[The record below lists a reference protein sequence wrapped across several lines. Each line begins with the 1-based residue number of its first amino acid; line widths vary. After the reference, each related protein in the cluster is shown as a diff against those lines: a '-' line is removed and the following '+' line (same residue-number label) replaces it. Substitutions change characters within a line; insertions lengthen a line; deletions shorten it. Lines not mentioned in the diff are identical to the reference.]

1 MDIKTL
7 LFEAFFFCESRL
19 LLVKILKTIFKGGE
33 VMETNYNQES
43 EQNNAQ
49 FGGTGNNNTIYV
61 PRPIGVFGAIV
72 LSFIICAFL
81 GWILGLPCM
90 ILFGNWAD
98 YQYKSQVQNNMQMYN
113 IQKSETYKV
122 AFTITT
128 IICSII
134 KLFIIA
140 CYCCTVLE
148 GIF

>member
-1 MDIKTL
+1 MDVKTL
-7 LFEAFFFCESRL
+7 IFEAFFFCESCL

-49 FGGTGNNNTIYV
+49 FGGTGNNNTVYV

>member
-1 MDIKTL
+1 
-7 LFEAFFFCESRL
+7 
-19 LLVKILKTIFKGGE
+19 
-33 VMETNYNQES
+33 METNYNQES

-49 FGGTGNNNTIYV
+49 FGGTSNNNTVYV

-72 LSFIICAFL
+72 LSFIICTFL